1 MKEQDLFETTYE
13 EDFLRRD
20 LGSIVHR
27 PDIALTELVANAYDA
42 GASKVK
48 IIVPE
53 EIGGTLTVEDDGEGM
68 SEEHF
73 RKRWMMLRYNRLV
86 HQGPN
91 VSFPPERKGLKR
103 KAFGRNGIGRHGLLC
118 FGDEYRVETWRDG
131 KCYTFDISV
140 SRGDQPLNVVSREKK
155 TKAGHGTRLS
165 VPVFHHLISGESI
178 SEMLSARFISTSDF
192 SISVNGRT
200 VPLHEHPGV
209 VDQAEL
215 TVGAT
220 KIKVTLID
228 SKQGR
233 KDTYFQGVAVWVGG
247 RRVGEPSWNLGGVS
261 LADGRRAFG
270 KRFVVVVET
279 DGLRDEIVED
289 WSGFKSGSLLIQK
302 VAEELSGYINK
313 HRRDLL
319 QDEIREAKQDVLYN
333 NKQEL
338 EELSPVEVIEVS
350 RFVDGLLEENPDLD
364 PKTLQLAVKAAI
376 NLEKSRSGQSLLSK
390 LTSISI
396 DDIDSLD
403 ELLAEWTVQ
412 DALIALSEIDTRL
425 KVIEALHRF
434 SGDEDADELH
444 TIHPLILKAR
454 WLFGPEYESSEY
466 SSNVGLVKTIK
477 QVFGQKIDKESFINA
492 KKRPD
497 IVALKEST
505 IGAQALESVDENGH
519 EKTRSVLLIEVKRG
533 GYPIGRDEINQA
545 DGYVQDIAY
554 SEFLGSRPFV
564 NAFVVGERIEPKT
577 AANKEIKDS
586 DDQTKVL
593 GKVSALTFSVLISTA
608 EKRLFRLREKLDR
621 YAHIEDDELLSTVL
635 SSTTTQLKLNADL

>member
-1 MKEQDLFETTYE
+1 MQEQDLFETTYE
-13 EDFLRRD
+13 KDFLRRD
-20 LGSIVHR
+20 LGAIVHR

-42 GASKVK
+42 GASVVK
-48 IIVPE
+48 IVVPDE
-53 EIGGTLTVEDDGEGM
+53 LGGTLMVEDDGEGM
-68 SEEHF
+68 TEEHF
-73 RKRWMMLRYNRLV
+73 RKRWMMLRYNRLL

-91 VSFPPERKGLKR
+91 VSFPPERQGLKR

-118 FGDEYRVETWRDG
+118 FGDEYSVETWRGG
-131 KCYTFDISV
+131 KSCKFDVSV
-140 SRGDQPLNVVSREKK
+140 SSGDQPLTVLFKGEAKK
-155 TKAGHGTRLS
+155 PGHGTQLS
-165 VPVFHHLISGESI
+165 VPVISHLVSDEAI
-178 SEMLSARFISTSDF
+178 SEMLSARFISTPDF
-192 SISVNGRT
+192 SISVNGKT

-215 TVGAT
+215 AIGNT
-220 KIKVTLID
+220 KFKVTLID

-247 RRVGEPSWNLGGVS
+247 RRVGEPSWTLGGIS

-279 DGLRDEIVED
+279 DGLRDEIIED
-289 WSGFKSGSLLIQK
+289 WSGFKPGGTLIQE
-302 VAEELSGYINK
+302 VAEELSNYINQ
-313 HRRDLL
+313 HRQALL
-319 QDEIREAKQDVLYN
+319 QDEIREAKEDVLYN

-338 EELSPVEVIEVS
+338 EELSPVEVLEVS

-403 ELLAEWTVQ
+403 ELLAEWTAQ

-434 SGDEDADELH
+434 SGDKDADELH

-454 WLFGPEYESSEY
+454 WLFGPEYESNEY
-466 SSNVGLVKTIK
+466 SSNVGLVKTIEH
-477 QVFGQKIDKESFINA
+477 VFGEKVDADTFVNA

-497 IVALKEST
+497 IVVLKQST
-505 IGAQALESVDENGH
+505 IGAQALEHVDENGH
-519 EKTRSVLLIEVKRG
+519 EKTRNVLLIEVKRG
-533 GYPIGRDEINQA
+533 GFPIGRDEINQA

-564 NAFVVGERIEPKT
+564 NAFVVGEKIEPKT
-577 AANKEIKDS
+577 APSKEIKDY

-593 GKVSALTFSVLISTA
+593 GKVSAVTFSVLISTA
-608 EKRLFRLREKLDR
+608 EKRLFKLREKLDR
-621 YAHIEDDELLSTVL
+621 YAHVEDDELLNTVL
-635 SSTTTQLKLNADL
+635 ASPSIQLPLAKH